1 MHAFAFAVPLMSLP
15 GSSMQKVEARV
26 TALETALQ
34 RRDERITELEGRLA
48 TLLAAADARSGG
60 AGMASTTA
68 APAPA
73 GSSTGLILAKPTL
86 EVASFSSALLDQAFH
101 VQVIFLE
108 GSLVVW
114 IGLAAT
120 PPSMQNM
127 CLAMGTRFDTEA
139 VTKNVLGDSDEAQA
153 MAQRLSMR
161 TGKQVF
167 VSCDLQPAME
177 DVGQLVAFA
186 ERKLCA
192 WLDERGQGGRGE

>member
-1 MHAFAFAVPLMSLP
+1 MDDEQSVI
-15 GSSMQKVEARV
+15 MQKVEARV

-34 RRDERITELEGRLA
+34 RRDERIAEPEGRLA
-48 TLLAAADARSGG
+48 ALQAAADNGT
-60 AGMASTTA
+60 AGTNSTATA
-68 APAPA
+68 AAAEATPSA
-73 GSSTGLILAKPTL
+73 GLILAEPTL

-101 VQVIFLE
+101 VQVLFLE

-192 WLDERGQGGRGE
+192 WLDERGQGGRGGGKGADE